1 MKILVVG
8 GGGREHAIIK
18 TLKKSPECTEIWCAP
33 GNGGIACDAVCK
45 NIKATDV
52 EAMVAFAA
60 EEKFDYVVVA
70 QDDPLALGMVD
81 ELAKVGIPA
90 FGPDKAAARI
100 EASKVF
106 SKNLMQ
112 KYGIPTAGYGVFDD
126 PTKAME
132 YIRAEGKYPVVIK
145 ADGLA
150 LGKGV
155 LICESEAEAEAGI
168 KEIMLDKKF
177 GASGNNVVVEEF
189 LTGPEVSV
197 LAFTDG
203 KTLKPMVSS
212 MDHKRANDNDTG
224 LNTGGMGT
232 VAPNPYYTP
241 AMADRCME
249 EIFLPTIR
257 AMQAEGCPFKGC
269 LYFGL
274 MLTPN
279 GPKVIEYNCRF
290 GDPETQ
296 VVLPLLESDLVK
308 IMRATTEGNL
318 DEVEVKFS
326 TGAAACVI
334 LASGGYPVAYEKGKV
349 ITGLTDG
356 QLTDA
361 VENVTVYHSGTA
373 RQGEELVTAGGRV
386 LGVSATAADL
396 PAALAKAYRACD
408 AIHFD
413 GMHKRT
419 DIGARALKALETK
432 EV

>member
-18 TLKKSPECTEIWCAP
+18 TLKKSPDCTEIWCAP
-33 GNGGIACDAVCK
+33 GNGGIACDAICK

-60 EEKFDYVVVA
+60 EEKFDYAVVA

-112 KYGIPTAGYGVFDD
+112 KYNIPTAAYGVFDD
-126 PTKAME
+126 PAKVMD
-132 YIRAEGKYPVVIK
+132 YIRAQGQYPVVIK

-155 LICESEAEAEAGI
+155 LICENEAQAEEGV

-177 GASGNNVVVEEF
+177 GASGNHVVVEEF

-212 MDHKRANDNDTG
+212 MDHKRAGDNDTG

-257 AMQAEGCPFKGC
+257 AMEAEGCPFKGC

-296 VVLPLLESDLVK
+296 VVLPLLEGDLLH
-308 IMRATTEGNL
+308 IMQATTFGTL
-318 DEVEVKFS
+318 ADEEVKFS

-349 ITGLTDG
+349 ITGLENG
-356 QLTDA
+356 QLAQPMDG
-361 VENVTVYHSGTA
+361 VTVYHSGTA
-373 RQGEELVTAGGRV
+373 AQDGGLVTAGGRV
-386 LGVSATAADL
+386 LGVSATAENL
-396 PAALAKAYRACD
+396 PAALEKAYKACET
-408 AIHFD
+408 IHFD
-413 GMHKRT
+413 KMHKRN
-419 DIGARALKALETK
+419 DIGARALKALEDCN
-432 EV
+432 V

>member
-8 GGGREHAIIK
+8 GGGREHAIIRK
-18 TLKKSPECTEIWCAP
+18 LKQSPQCGEIWCAP
-33 GNGGIACDAVCK
+33 GNGGIACDAKCK
-45 NIKATDV
+45 NIKATDLDG
-52 EAMVAFAA
+52 MVAFAK
-60 EEKFDYVVVA
+60 EEGFDYAVVA

-81 ELAKVGIPA
+81 RLAEIGIPS
-90 FGPDKAAARI
+90 FGPNAAAARI

-106 SKNLMQ
+106 SKDLMK
-112 KYGIPTAGYGVFDD
+112 KYHIPTADYAVFND
-126 PTKAME
+126 PAKAMQ
-132 YIRAEGKYPVVIK
+132 YIEQRGKYPVVVK

-155 LICESEAEAEAGI
+155 LICQTEQEAREGL

-177 GASGNNVVVEEF
+177 GASGNQVVVEEF

-197 LAFTDG
+197 LSFADG
-203 KTLKPMVSS
+203 KTVKPMVSS
-212 MDHKRANDNDTG
+212 MDHKRALDGDQG

-241 AMADRCME
+241 EMAERCMK
-249 EIFLPTIR
+249 EIFLPTMQ

-274 MLTPN
+274 MLTPD

-296 VVLPLLESDLVK
+296 VVLPLMESDLLQV
-308 IMRATTEGNL
+308 MQATTNGTL
-318 DEVEVKFS
+318 DKTEVKFS

-334 LASGGYPVAYEKGKV
+334 LASGGYPVAYEKGKL
-349 ITGLTDG
+349 IEGLTDG
-356 QLTDA
+356 QLPGCKD
-361 VENVTVYHSGTA
+361 VTVYHSGTA
-373 RQGEELVTAGGRV
+373 QGEQGLVTAGGRV
-386 LGVSATAADL
+386 LGVTATADTL
-396 PAALAKAYRACD
+396 PEALKKAYA
-408 AIHFD
+408 ATEQIHFE

-419 DIGARALKALETK
+419 DIGARALNALK
-432 EV
+432 